1 MVSKAD
7 MVGMAYKLFDSY
19 DQDNSGFL
27 EPAEFR
33 IVMTEV
39 FNEVNKT
46 YSVDKSH
53 LNKVFTIC
61 DANGDKKLTRK

>member
-33 IVMTEV
+33 IIMTEV

>member
-61 DANGDKKLTRK
+61 DANSDKKLTRK

>member
-27 EPAEFR
+27 EPGEFR
-33 IVMTEV
+33 TVMTEV
-39 FNEVNKT
+39 FNEVNKS
-46 YSVDKSH
+46 YSVDKNH